1 MSPKE
6 KVIDAQEL
14 ARFIEKTRTGAGAY
28 DQHEPVVKVS
38 DLMAWLI
45 GANNH
50 HNHGYPIWVHAFSDL
65 KLREPAL
72 LMFHSRDEIML
83 LDSESFRKA
92 WRKYLRGEA

>member
-1 MSPKE
+1 VRPSGKI
-6 KVIDAQEL
+6 IDAQAL
-14 ARFIEKTRTGAGAY
+14 AKYIEQQRDDNGKVNAADVIAFI
-28 DQHEPVVKVS
+28 
-38 DLMAWLI
+38 I

-72 LMFHSRDEIML
+72 IMFHSVDELML